1 MKLRFMRFVIKVLN
15 QELTIYFLGG
25 RPPALQQLPQPL
37 LSLFTH
43 NGRVSQLSFTQV
55 KWPNTQVEVVDFHM
69 DDAKIGEGRTEAKV
83 FTQNQIEKM
92 GERISVTE
100 EMGISILSMLFQLN
114 L

>member
-1 MKLRFMRFVIKVLN
+1 
-15 QELTIYFLGG
+15 
-25 RPPALQQLPQPL
+25 
-37 LSLFTH
+37 
-43 NGRVSQLSFTQV
+43 
-55 KWPNTQVEVVDFHM
+55 M

-114 L
+114 LCQKPLLLKLINGEAVRQRIHTQGPVRRSMLLQLGYEQNLLVITSGMKHTSLLLPQV

>member
-1 MKLRFMRFVIKVLN
+1 
-15 QELTIYFLGG
+15 
-25 RPPALQQLPQPL
+25 
-37 LSLFTH
+37 
-43 NGRVSQLSFTQV
+43 
-55 KWPNTQVEVVDFHM
+55 M

-92 GERISVTE
+92 GEWISVTE